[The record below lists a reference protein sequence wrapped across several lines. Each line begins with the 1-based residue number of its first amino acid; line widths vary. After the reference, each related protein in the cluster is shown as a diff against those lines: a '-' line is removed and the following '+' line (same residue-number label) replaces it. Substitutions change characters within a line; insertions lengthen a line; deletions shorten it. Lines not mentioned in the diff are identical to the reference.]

1 MKVRK
6 NIILIISLLLL
17 FSYSCKQ
24 SGKIISFDDFDV
36 QPNTEENASL
46 AAVKLVEYLTTNKGN
61 EHVTVVFPKG
71 RYDFYEDGAFQRE
84 YYISNH
90 DQTNPK
96 SVGFA
101 LENLQNITIDGQGS
115 DFIFHGRM
123 IPFAFLNNANI
134 TLKNVNIDFEV
145 PALRQLKVVKV
156 NKDADEVVV
165 EIFPKGNYRVENDAL
180 IIEGEGYEYT
190 PFVSM
195 AFRSDKR
202 LAHMRSD
209 VSFEPSSVTEMESN
223 VLSIKGWSQ
232 LDVTSVGE
240 RFVLRSYY
248 RPTPGIFVSEC
259 LNTTFE
265 NVTVHYAE
273 GMGLLAQMS
282 ENITLDGFNVSLR
295 GDNDERFFTTQ
306 ADATHF
312 SACKGKI
319 ISKNGLYE
327 GMADDAINVHGTY
340 LRITKRIDDNT
351 LLARYMHPQ
360 AWGFKWGEQ
369 GDEVQFVESEKMEL
383 VSNHINTIKSIK
395 AFDKPT
401 EFGAKEFEIAFN
413 DALPSEISEEGKY
426 GIENLTWTP
435 QVVFSD
441 NIIRNNRARGSLFS
455 TPRSVVCENNLFDHT
470 HGTAILLC
478 GDCNGWFETGPCK
491 DVVIRNNTFINA
503 LTSNYQFTNAVISIY
518 PEIPNLEDQ
527 EKFFHSGIV
536 IEDNTFEMFDRP
548 ILYAKSTDGLI
559 FRNNKVL
566 YNDEFE
572 PFHWNDHLFFFE
584 KVDNII
590 IEGNNFERGLI
601 PTEDIRTELSA
612 LDAVTVK

>member
-1 MKVRK
+1 MRK
-6 NIILIISLLLL
+6 NIIFMLSLLLL
-17 FSYSCKQ
+17 AIYSCKQ
-24 SGKIISFDDFDV
+24 TDDVVSFDSFGV
-36 QPNTEENASL
+36 QPNTNENASL
-46 AAVKLVEYLTTNKGN
+46 AAVKLVEHLKAN
-61 EHVTVVFPKG
+61 ESDKHITVVFPKG
-71 RYDFYEDGAFQRE
+71 RYDFYEDGSFQRE

-101 LENLQNITIDGQGS
+101 LEGLQNITIDGQGS

-123 IPFAFLNNANI
+123 VPFALLNNANI

-145 PALRQLKVVKV
+145 PALRQLKVVEV
-156 NKDADEVVV
+156 NKDADEVIA
-165 EIFPKGNYRVENDAL
+165 EIYPQGNYRVENKAL
-180 IIEGEGYEYT
+180 VIEGEGYDYR
-190 PFVSM
+190 PIVSM
-195 AFRSDKR
+195 AFRPDKR
-202 LAHMRSD
+202 LAYMRSD
-209 VSFEPSSVTEMESN
+209 VSFAPSTVEEVSPN
-223 VLSIKGWSQ
+223 VLSVKGWGQ
-232 LDVTSVGE
+232 LHETSIGE

-282 ENITLDGFNVSLR
+282 ENITLDGFNVCLR
-295 GDNDERFFTTQ
+295 DDDDERFFTTQ

-312 SACKGKI
+312 SACKGVI
-319 ISKNGLYE
+319 VSKNGLYE

-360 AWGFKWGEQ
+360 AWGFKWGEE

-383 VSNHINTIKSIK
+383 VSNHTNTIKSIK

-401 EFGAKEFEIAFN
+401 EFGAKEFEIAFT
-413 DALPSEISEEGKY
+413 DPLPAEISEEGKY
-426 GIENLTWTP
+426 GVENLTWTP
-435 QVVFSD
+435 EVIFSD
-441 NIIRNNRARGSLFS
+441 NTIRNNRARGTLFS

-491 DVVIRNNTFINA
+491 DVLIKNNRFINA

-536 IEDNTFEMFDRP
+536 IEDNVFEMFDRP

-559 FRNNKVL
+559 FRNNTVT
-566 YNDEFE
+566 YNNEFE
-572 PFHWNDHLFFFE
+572 PFHWNNHLFFFE
-584 KVDNII
+584 KVDNIT
-590 IEGNNFERGLI
+590 IESNNFERGLT
-601 PTEDIRTELSA
+601 PSDDIRTELSA
-612 LDAVTVK
+612 PDAVTVK

>member
-1 MKVRK
+1 MTKR
-6 NIILIISLLLL
+6 IIFILTLLLVAT
-17 FSYSCKQ
+17 YSCKQ
-24 SGKIISFDDFDV
+24 SQDVVSFDSFGV
-36 QPNTEENASL
+36 QPNTNENASL
-46 AAVKLVEYLTTNKGN
+46 AAVKLVEHLIAN
-61 EHVTVVFPKG
+61 ESDQHVTVVFPKG
-71 RYDFYEDGAFQRE
+71 RYDFYEDGSFQRE

-101 LENLQNITIDGQGS
+101 LEDLQNITIDGQGS

-123 IPFAFLNNANI
+123 VPFAFLNNANI

-145 PALRQLKVVKV
+145 PALRQLKVVEV
-156 NKDADEVVV
+156 NKDADEVIA
-165 EIFPKGNYRVENDAL
+165 EIYPQGNYRVENNAL
-180 IIEGEGYEYT
+180 VIEGEGYDYI
-190 PFVSM
+190 PIVSM
-195 AFRSDKR
+195 AFRPDKR
-202 LAHMRSD
+202 LAYMRSD
-209 VSFEPSSVTEMESN
+209 VSFAPSSVEEVSPNT
-223 VLSIKGWSQ
+223 LSIKGWGQ
-232 LDVTSVGE
+232 LHETSIGE

-259 LNTTFE
+259 INTTFE

-282 ENITLDGFNVSLR
+282 ENITLDGFNVCLR

-312 SACKGKI
+312 SACKGVI

-360 AWGFKWGEQ
+360 AWGFKWGEE

-383 VSNHINTIKSIK
+383 VSNHTNTIKSIK

-401 EFGAKEFEIAFN
+401 EFGAKEFEIAFI
-413 DALPSEISEEGKY
+413 DALPAEISEEGKY
-426 GIENLTWTP
+426 GVENLTWTP
-435 QVVFSD
+435 EVIFSD
-441 NIIRNNRARGSLFS
+441 NTIRNNRARGTLFS

-491 DVVIRNNTFINA
+491 DVLIKNNRFINA

-536 IEDNTFEMFDRP
+536 IEDNVFEMFDRP

-559 FRNNKVL
+559 FRNNTVT
-566 YNDEFE
+566 YNNEFE
-572 PFHWNDHLFFFE
+572 PFHWNKYLFFFE
-584 KVDNII
+584 KVDNVT
-590 IEGNNFERGLI
+590 IEGNNFERELT
-601 PTEDIRTELSA
+601 PSDDIRTELSA
-612 LDAVTVK
+612 PDAVTVK

>member
-1 MKVRK
+1 MTKR
-6 NIILIISLLLL
+6 IIFILTLLLVAT
-17 FSYSCKQ
+17 YSCKQ
-24 SGKIISFDDFDV
+24 SQDVVSFDSFGV
-36 QPNTEENASL
+36 QPNTNENASL
-46 AAVKLVEYLTTNKGN
+46 AAVKLVEHLIAN
-61 EHVTVVFPKG
+61 ESDQHVTVVFPKG
-71 RYDFYEDGAFQRE
+71 RYDFYEDGSFQRE

-101 LENLQNITIDGQGS
+101 LEDLQNITIDGQGS

-123 IPFAFLNNANI
+123 VPFALLNNANI

-145 PALRQLKVVKV
+145 PALRQLKVVEV
-156 NKDADEVVV
+156 NKDADEVIA
-165 EIFPKGNYRVENDAL
+165 EIYPQGNYRVENNAL
-180 IIEGEGYEYT
+180 VIEGEGYDYI
-190 PFVSM
+190 PIVSM
-195 AFRSDKR
+195 AFRPDKR
-202 LAHMRSD
+202 LAYMRSD
-209 VSFEPSSVTEMESN
+209 VSFAPSSVEEVSPNT
-223 VLSIKGWSQ
+223 LSIKGWGQ
-232 LDVTSVGE
+232 LHETSIGE

-259 LNTTFE
+259 INTTFE

-282 ENITLDGFNVSLR
+282 ENITLDGFNVCLR

-312 SACKGKI
+312 SACKGVI

-327 GMADDAINVHGTY
+327 GMADDAINVHGIY

-360 AWGFKWGEQ
+360 AWGFKWGEE

-383 VSNHINTIKSIK
+383 VSNHTNTIKSIK

-401 EFGAKEFEIAFN
+401 EFGAKEFEIAFI
-413 DALPSEISEEGKY
+413 DALPAEISEEGKY
-426 GIENLTWTP
+426 GVENLTWTP
-435 QVVFSD
+435 EVIFSD
-441 NIIRNNRARGSLFS
+441 NTIRNNRARGTLFS

-491 DVVIRNNTFINA
+491 DVLIKNNRFINA

-536 IEDNTFEMFDRP
+536 IEDNVFEMFDRP

-559 FRNNKVL
+559 FRNNTVT
-566 YNDEFE
+566 YNNEFE
-572 PFHWNDHLFFFE
+572 PFHWNKYLFFFE
-584 KVDNII
+584 KVDNVT
-590 IEGNNFERGLI
+590 IEGNNLERELT
-601 PTEDIRTELSA
+601 PSDDIRTELSA
-612 LDAVTVK
+612 PDAVTVK